1 VQAQILRIALVW
13 LAVLLASCSQRSGS
27 VTVDALWTTPVFD
40 LQDQPVTLVKYR
52 GAPLVV
58 NFWARWC
65 PPCRDEIPDFVQAQ
79 AQFGPQGAQVLGVAI
94 EDQAVPVRD
103 FVGDFHVNYPVVVA
117 KDQGLALMTA
127 LGNNQD
133 ALPFTVVIDRQGNMV
148 ARKIGRM
155 SKSEIETAIRAA
167 MN

>member
-1 VQAQILRIALVW
+1 M
-13 LAVLLASCSQRSGS
+13 
-27 VTVDALWTTPVFD
+27 FD

-52 GAPLVV
+52 GIPLVV

-79 AQFGPQGAQVLGVAI
+79 AQFGPQGAQVLGIAI
-94 EDQAVPVRD
+94 EDEVVPVRD
-103 FVGDFHVNYPVVVA
+103 FVGDFKVNYPVVVA
-117 KDQGLALMTA
+117 KGQGFPLMVA
-127 LGNNQD
+127 LGNSQD

-155 SKSEIETAIRAA
+155 SKSEIDAALLAA
-167 MN
+167 MR